1 MNIARWM
8 WDSKALFQVKMNW
21 WLLHMGLQV
30 QALLAENAM
39 YKECTGKSVAE
50 LELMGSK
57 AIALEVHQKFAKG
70 DVFM

>member
-1 MNIARWM
+1 
-8 WDSKALFQVKMNW
+8 
-21 WLLHMGLQV
+21 MGLQV

-57 AIALEVHQKFAKG
+57 AIALEVCQKFAKG